1 MGNLRG
7 QQRAVLLSAR
17 AHFELAGSLAGCNSR
32 EMIQCTLQT
41 SRLVL
46 IPLAHEHLEYEVTL
60 DASPGVMRYLGAGS
74 PRDRSVVEKHH
85 QERLDVARD
94 GLGFWAGFLEAEFVG
109 WWLLAPADDDAR
121 GQAELG
127 YRLKPD
133 FWRQGL
139 ASEGA
144 AALLA
149 YGFDDVGLTQIF
161 AETMTVN
168 AGSRAVMSRLGLTY
182 LGTRDEGIA
191 GPIPGSDQGNVD
203 YAITRDHW
211 AAGAR

>member
-1 MGNLRG
+1 
-7 QQRAVLLSAR
+7 
-17 AHFELAGSLAGCNSR
+17 
-32 EMIQCTLQT
+32 MIQCTLQT

-46 IPLAHEHLEYEVTL
+46 IPLAHELLEYEVTL
-60 DASPGVMRYLGAGS
+60 DASPGVMRYLGAGF

-109 WWLLAPADDDAR
+109 WWLLAPENDDAR

-127 YRLKPD
+127 YRLMPD
-133 FWRQGL
+133 FWHQGL

-149 YGFDDVGLTQIF
+149 YGVDDVGLTQIF

-182 LGTRDEGIA
+182 LALATKGSSALSPAPTKAMSIMQSRETTGLRARAEETSEPAAPGTGRRRN
-191 GPIPGSDQGNVD
+191 PGS
-203 YAITRDHW
+203 AP
-211 AAGAR
+211 